1 MLFFFNPL
9 VEQLVF
15 YFVKTSARKPFPALF
30 VGMDS
35 CRDTPQA
42 QAQRHCRLG
51 LYFGCGGPGNAW
63 SVCTVETSPSF
74 LIDLFF
80 FFLLCHPADRVCCH
94 STAKQSGMR
103 GASAHPHPFLVH
115 GCLGPVLYRRS
126 GLLLQHS
133 RQHPRLQWAGRG
145 GPYHPLQMALE
156 RFRNSFG
163 KNSSCVQGDATIR
176 KMLNFWWPLALIL
189 ATQRI
194 SRPIVNLFVSRDL
207 KGTTDATEVGASDHL
222 LYFRAS
228 LFLPS
233 PRSDKGA
240 LRGILPP
247 NEADGLNFPSR
258 HCS

>member
-80 FFLLCHPADRVCCH
+80 FSPPVSPCRSCLLPFYCKAIWNAWSLCSSPSSPCTWVPW
-94 STAKQSGMR
+94 SGSVSSVWVITATFTTTSQTPVGWTWGSV
-103 GASAHPHPFLVH
+103 SPFT
-115 GCLGPVLYRRS
+115 
-126 GLLLQHS
+126 
-133 RQHPRLQWAGRG
+133 
-145 GPYHPLQMALE
+145 
-156 RFRNSFG
+156 
-163 KNSSCVQGDATIR
+163 D
-176 KMLNFWWPLALIL
+176 
-189 ATQRI
+189 
-194 SRPIVNLFVSRDL
+194 
-207 KGTTDATEVGASDHL
+207 GT
-222 LYFRAS
+222 
-228 LFLPS
+228 
-233 PRSDKGA
+233 
-240 LRGILPP
+240 
-247 NEADGLNFPSR
+247 
-258 HCS
+258 